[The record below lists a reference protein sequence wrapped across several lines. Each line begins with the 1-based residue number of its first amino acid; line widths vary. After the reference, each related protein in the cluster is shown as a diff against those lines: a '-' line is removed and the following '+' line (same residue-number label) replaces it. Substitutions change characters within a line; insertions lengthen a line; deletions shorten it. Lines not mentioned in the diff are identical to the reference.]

1 MRLAILLIHICAGI
15 VGLLSG
21 IAAVSFR
28 KGSARHGTAGNI
40 FFVSMVIMAV
50 TAALLGNVF
59 AGAMTIYLVTTG
71 WLTGR
76 RRAGETTIFDW
87 GALLFGLAIGLP
99 ILIDC
104 VRMASGLNPPKPGP
118 PVGMIVFL
126 GVVMLAVAGDI
137 RMLVRGGVFGKQRV
151 ARHLWRML
159 FGLFIANVSFLAQK
173 RVVAFVGGPKLF
185 LVLAPVPLIL
195 IIFWLIR
202 IRFKNV
208 YKRKSVPSGDVH
220 LLPT

>member
-28 KGSARHGTAGNI
+28 KGSARHGTVGNT

-99 ILIDC
+99 ILI
-104 VRMASGLNPPKPGP
+104 
-118 PVGMIVFL
+118 
-126 GVVMLAVAGDI
+126 
-137 RMLVRGGVFGKQRV
+137 
-151 ARHLWRML
+151 
-159 FGLFIANVSFLAQK
+159 AQK
-173 RVVAFVGGPKLF
+173 RVVAFVGGPQLF
-185 LVLAPVPLIL
+185 FLLAPVPLIL

-202 IRFKNV
+202 IRFKNA
-208 YKRKSVPSGDVH
+208 YKRKSVPSGDVR